1 MVSHS
6 PSLRRSDHHVQ
17 DVIAM
22 SGAESDAQNPVCV
35 YYYTLLHITAYITF
49 ICPSHPSSG
58 GCLWFGLEIRGPS
71 RSAIAMAVATAPIA
85 KTTTLPALIQANLKG
100 AGDGCPTYFV
110 NSWALAAG
118 LVPRLLK
125 CNEV

>member
-1 MVSHS
+1 
-6 PSLRRSDHHVQ
+6 
-17 DVIAM
+17 M

-71 RSAIAMAVATAPIA
+71 RSAIAMAVATAPIGPSLQVA
-85 KTTTLPALIQANLKG
+85 YNHDLASADSSRG
-100 AGDGCPTYFV
+100 AVDGCPMYCLDTPGYP
-110 NSWALAAG
+110 SDSRW
-118 LVPRLLK
+118 
-125 CNEV
+125 